1 MSNRS
6 EYDAQLKSLEQS
18 LIHMGRLVTGAVDSA
33 IDALERKDVKRAA
46 EIVKGDEAV
55 DREERAI
62 EHVCLTLLLLQQPVA
77 RDLRQ
82 VSTALKLVTDLE
94 RIGDHAADIAEIIPR
109 LADDGI
115 PVEQDIPPMAH
126 EALNMARM
134 AIDAFVR
141 HDVALADKVVD
152 TDDIVDNA
160 FDTVKRKL
168 ATMMTGSGAAQD
180 SAIDQLMVA
189 KYLERIGDHAVNI
202 AEWVKFCETSIYR
215 KERIV

>member
-6 EYDAQLKSLEQS
+6 EYDAQLKSLNQS
-18 LIHMGRLVTGAVDSA
+18 LIDMGRLVTGAVDSA
-33 IDALERKDVKRAA
+33 IDALEQKDIDRAA
-46 EIVKGDEAV
+46 KIVKGDEAI

-82 VSTALKLVTDLE
+82 VSTALKIVTDLE

-115 PVEQDIPPMAH
+115 PVEQDISPMAH
-126 EALNMARM
+126 KALDMARM

-141 HDVALADKVVD
+141 RDMDLADKVVEA
-152 TDDIVDNA
+152 DDIVDNA
-160 FDTVKRKL
+160 FDIVKRKL
-168 ATMMTGSGAAQD
+168 AKRMVGTEAAQD
-180 SAIDQLMVA
+180 SAIDQLMIA

-202 AEWVKFCETSIYR
+202 AEWVKFCETGIYR
-215 KERIV
+215 EERIV